1 MASMWPS
8 NPSIYWEKLILVTNL
23 TGNLISKNREISCKT
38 VHLPTAQNLQT
49 FSHNLHKSIIL
60 AAQHLVT
67 TGVSEEI

>member
-1 MASMWPS
+1 GK
-8 NPSIYWEKLILVTNL
+8 NP
-23 TGNLISKNREISCKT
+23 CKT